1 LGSLR
6 RPHVGIIG
14 GLDVHRKQITF
25 DYIDTQTG
33 EVTTGKIRPA
43 TRERL
48 RSWLCRFK
56 GKQAAFALEATT
68 GWRFVVE
75 EIEAKGLEAK
85 LAEPADTRALRGKKQ
100 RAKTDTLDA
109 RHLRELLHQ
118 ERLPESWI
126 PPSHIQDL
134 RVLVRI
140 RKNLVD
146 ERTCYLQRIHA
157 LLFHH
162 GHPQERNLLSQDRR
176 AHLEQM
182 ELPAAVRR
190 SIELSLRMIDH
201 INEELRPIEEEIR
214 SFARRQVGCKALMGH
229 YGVGELTSVAILAEL
244 GDTRRFSSSRHAV
257 RYAGLDVT
265 VESSDDKRAAGKL
278 SRQGPPVLRW
288 AAFEAAQCAFRKG
301 SPDHDYYLESKD
313 RLGGNR
319 ACLSIARKLIR
330 RAHHTLRELGDEA
343 FQGPVLSVR

>member
-1 LGSLR
+1 
-6 RPHVGIIG
+6 VG
-14 GLDVHRKQITF
+14 
-25 DYIDTQTG
+25 
-33 EVTTGKIRPA
+33 
-43 TRERL
+43 
-48 RSWLCRFK
+48 
-56 GKQAAFALEATT
+56 
-68 GWRFVVE
+68 
-75 EIEAKGLEAK
+75 
-85 LAEPADTRALRGKKQ
+85 
-100 RAKTDTLDA
+100 
-109 RHLRELLHQ
+109 
-118 ERLPESWI
+118 
-126 PPSHIQDL
+126 
-134 RVLVRI
+134 
-140 RKNLVD
+140 
-146 ERTCYLQRIHA
+146 
-157 LLFHH
+157 HH

-343 FQGPVLSVR
+343 FQPVLSVR